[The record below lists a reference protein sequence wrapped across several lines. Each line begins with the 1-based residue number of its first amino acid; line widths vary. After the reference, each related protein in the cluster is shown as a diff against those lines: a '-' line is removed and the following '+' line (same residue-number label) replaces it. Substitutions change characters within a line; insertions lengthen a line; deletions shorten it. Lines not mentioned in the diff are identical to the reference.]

1 MIQRMCDPTLE
12 SLMFGWAQCS
22 LPSYLAQ
29 KRKKPMAIHGQLQEA
44 TSRRVFCREFH
55 LCVTARSAYPSL
67 ESLSRHSKKS
77 DASSCAVSLSLTS
90 SPHIRSKALPIFG
103 SCFDG
108 LTHDEC
114 EAFRRLD
121 RMLKWMYSSFCRT
134 SWSQNLE
141 DKLMDPSRSL
151 GHIFS
156 FALVFSKNL
165 TLHRISLS
173 TSLFQNCRWCW
184 FHSARFG
191 RSMEQNDQVP
201 EQPHD
206 KHMDSK
212 LSVGM
217 TEVWSRSQKN
227 KTEACQP
234 WDPQTRMT
242 WIWYDL
248 KRPQSHAFNWT

>member
-1 MIQRMCDPTLE
+1 MLNFVQIQPDLPMKPHTLE
-12 SLMFGWAQCS
+12 LPLSSCPSFCPSSPVIRRLQTDRKVDKTTGPLPNRGLSALLFLLSSMASDSFNDPKNVWRDFGVPYVWLSSVQ
-22 LPSYLAQ
+22 PSQLSGSE
-29 KRKKPMAIHGQLQEA
+29 KEKSHGNPWP
-44 TSRRVFCREFH
+44 TSGSNFSP
-55 LCVTARSAYPSL
+55 CVTARSAYPSL

-90 SPHIRSKALPIFG
+90 SPHIRSKAPPIFG
-103 SCFDG
+103 SCFDV
-108 LTHDEC
+108 LTNDEC

-173 TSLFQNCRWCW
+173 TSLF
-184 FHSARFG
+184 
-191 RSMEQNDQVP
+191 
-201 EQPHD
+201 
-206 KHMDSK
+206 
-212 LSVGM
+212 
-217 TEVWSRSQKN
+217 
-227 KTEACQP
+227 
-234 WDPQTRMT
+234 
-242 WIWYDL
+242 
-248 KRPQSHAFNWT
+248 